1 MDIQNILNVLNI
13 YYDVSV
19 QKIELFREGGNCS
32 YIIFDIQRNYFL
44 KIIRAPFLETS
55 LQSVDVQ
62 MYLLSNQFPVI
73 PIILTKSGTPY
84 VRVTEHGSECIFV
97 LFHYIP
103 GDEPAPEDTEKVGAL
118 IGRLH
123 QAMKSY
129 PGSLAVKGKDFFIN
143 RYLDIMKKLQYEKTA
158 FFISYGNEL
167 WERVKSLPR
176 GYCHCDLYRGNI
188 HKTGGNAM
196 YVLDFDTSCIAFPA
210 YDIVLFCNDTD
221 YFDYDLGGYEKTR
234 NRLTEF
240 LKGYQRY
247 CQLSQEELTLFYDF
261 IAIYHFQLQATM
273 LELHGYDSGTVKF
286 FDKQYE
292 WLLRWEEQ
300 CKEMNNI
307 H

>member
-32 YIIFDIQRNYFL
+32 YIIYDKQQNYFL
-44 KIIRAPFLETS
+44 KIIRPPFLETS
-55 LQSVDVQ
+55 LQSMDVQ
-62 MYLLSNQFPVI
+62 MYLLSVQFPVI
-73 PIILTKSGTPY
+73 PIILTKSGAPY
-84 VRVTEHGSECIFV
+84 VRFTEHGSECAFV
-97 LFHYIP
+97 LFRYIP
-103 GDEPAPEDTEKVGAL
+103 GDEPAPEDTEKAGAL

-123 QAMKSY
+123 QAMKGY
-129 PGSLAVKGKDFFIN
+129 PGSLAAKGKDFFID

-188 HKTGGNAM
+188 HKTADHTM